1 MSHDDIQPGLFQRS
15 RPLFPFDTT
24 SKRGYSVE
32 RENRMIR
39 EDRRSANRDRK
50 HALSRRA
57 ARLPRERLVWLL
69 DFAGRANQVAT
80 VRGEEL
86 ERLRFD
92 VWSFPVRTMTYG
104 DQDELSVTRIAELA
118 RRVSHGIRSLLRGE
132 PWRLR
137 VGPIT
142 LYLDLK
148 DGRPISRNIA
158 NHREGFLLEAHD
170 LVAAE
175 AKRLRQ
181 CQRAECRRVFVANR
195 RQVFCGARCSQN
207 ERTERFLAKHS
218 REELGER
225 RHARYVEK
233 VKRTKG
239 PAVAKKVRRRRV
251 PANQEISA

>member
-1 MSHDDIQPGLFQRS
+1 MSV
-15 RPLFPFDTT
+15 FPFDTK
-24 SKRGYSVE
+24 SKRDYSVE
-32 RENRMIR
+32 RENHMIR
-39 EDRRSANRDRK
+39 ADRRVANRDRQ
-50 HALSRRA
+50 HAPPRRT
-57 ARLPRERLVWLL
+57 ARFPRERLVWLL
-69 DFAGRANQVAT
+69 DFADRANQVAT

-92 VWSFPVRTMTYG
+92 VWSFPVRTITYG
-104 DQDELSVTRIAELA
+104 DQDELNAARIAQLA
-118 RRVSHGIRSLLRGE
+118 SRISHGIRSLLRGE
-132 PWRLR
+132 PWQLR

-148 DGRPISRNIA
+148 DGRPISWNIA
-158 NHREGFLLEAHD
+158 NHRDGFLLEAHD

-175 AKRLRQ
+175 ARRLRK

-195 RQVFCGARCSQN
+195 RQVFCGPRCSQD

-218 REELGER
+218 KEELGEL

-239 PAVAKKVRRRRV
+239 PAMAKKVRRRRV
-251 PANQEISA
+251 PANQELLGTA